1 MNRQSPSQSPAS
13 RDAHPA
19 AGAAA
24 LMSSARLDALR
35 EVANIGA
42 GHAATAL
49 STLTGT
55 RIMISVPMVNV
66 IPPGDFVPEIAP
78 EEEVVAVQMAMSGN
92 ITGRTIFLLP
102 ILAGLRLAER
112 MLRRAR
118 GTSPSLGK
126 LEQSALKEAGNILA
140 GAHITALSEFLD
152 MRLMLSPPV
161 LSTGDTPHAL
171 DAIGDA
177 GAHITALSEFL
188 DMRLMLSPPVLS
200 TGDAPH
206 ALDAIGDHAPR
217 SEAPILCVETE
228 FFLEDPAESLHGFF
242 LLVPD
247 SDAFDAIFR
256 AVRVA

>member
-161 LSTGDTPHAL
+161 LSTGD
-171 DAIGDA
+171 
-177 GAHITALSEFL
+177 
-188 DMRLMLSPPVLS
+188 
-200 TGDAPH
+200 APH

>member
-19 AGAAA
+19 DRAAA

-66 IPPGDFVPEIAP
+66 IPPGGFVPQIAP

-171 DAIGDA
+171 DAIGD
-177 GAHITALSEFL
+177 
-188 DMRLMLSPPVLS
+188 
-200 TGDAPH
+200 
-206 ALDAIGDHAPR
+206 HAPR
-217 SEAPILCVETE
+217 AEAPILCVETE